1 MNKKNAMIMIIIL
14 ILVVVSLFIML
25 NNIEKNKTN
34 DNPKEKSFKKQ
45 NSQENI
51 NKNTIESEDPLDL
64 FYDKSITSKYKDI
77 RELDEYYN
85 KDEAKKD
92 KCFVIGAMVYH
103 DDLYYNFMN
112 NYKNKKDAFI
122 RVVQNTIEGDAIIY
136 DLKYDSKQDKIF
148 LVIDNTRDK
157 YSADEDRKITIKEF
171 EKTSEYKTNNHLY
184 WVVYNGE
191 LNDETF
197 ESENVFEVV
206 LIN

>member
-1 MNKKNAMIMIIIL
+1 MNKKNGIIIL
-14 ILVVVSLFIML
+14 LLILFGLSLFIIL
-25 NNIEKNKTN
+25 NNREKNKNN
-34 DNPKEKSFKKQ
+34 DDLKEKSSEKQ

-64 FYDKSITSKYKDI
+64 IYDKSITSKYKDI
-77 RELDEYYN
+77 RKLDEYYN

-92 KCFVIGAMVYH
+92 KCFVIGAMVYY
-103 DDLYYNFMN
+103 DDLYYKFMN
-112 NYKNKKDAFI
+112 NYKNKKDDFI
-122 RVVQNTIEGDAIIY
+122 RVVQNTVEGDAIIY

-171 EKTSEYKTNNHLY
+171 EKTAEYEINNHLY